1 MGGFRFKVEKVF
13 TIPGRG
19 VVVSG
24 KIEEGRVAVGQSVG
38 FLGADGQWTIAVVM
52 AIEVARRLVEEAEGG
67 QQASL
72 LLEGVK
78 KNQIAIGTVL
88 LDPPPSSVPVETPQ
102 RRQTSEPAVTVQTPP
117 PPEIS
122 GIPDVPRGGAIQP
135 SSGLWRAAI
144 ILLIGAFI
152 ILALL
157 FFQGKWDPMKRR
169 TGVYRFHATC
179 KENGKKQDFKI
190 DVFSQFRNLWREE

>member
-1 MGGFRFKVEKVF
+1 M
-13 TIPGRG
+13 
-19 VVVSG
+19 
-24 KIEEGRVAVGQSVG
+24 
-38 FLGADGQWTIAVVM
+38 VM

-88 LDPPPSSVPVETPQ
+88 LEPPPSTAPMETHQ
-102 RRQTSEPAVTVQTPP
+102 RRQTSEPAVTVQSPA

-122 GIPDVPRGGAIQP
+122 GLPDVPRAGAIQP

-157 FFQGKWDPMKRR
+157 FFQGKWDP
-169 TGVYRFHATC
+169 V
-179 KENGKKQDFKI
+179 KKAVSIQQ
-190 DVFSQFRNLWREE
+190 SAEG